1 MPPPVPERY
10 GNRRDWQLVEFDGA
24 KVAHAIRLRD
34 GGIDAASPLG
44 SQKRQD
50 LLAGCCYID
59 INISLSLM
67 KYIAKLTAAKGV
79 AVSVL
84 QEPLSGIRF
93 VQAYCVAGEVHDNH
107 D

>member
-24 KVAHAIRLRD
+24 KVAHPIRLRD
-34 GGIDAASPLG
+34 GGIDAASPIG

-50 LLAGCCYID
+50 LLARCCYID
-59 INISLSLM
+59 IHIIIFYA
-67 KYIAKLTAAKGV
+67 YIAKLTAAKEM

-84 QEPLSGIRF
+84 QEPLSDIRF
-93 VQAYCVAGEVHDNH
+93 AQAYCAAGEVHDNH